1 MYSIYRPFSSSLSF
15 LCIFFHAFSTSV
27 LLCDPTDL
35 DIVGCCD
42 CDRNFVRAIL
52 IFVFLSWS
60 RFSGGHNFFSHGVI
74 RHLSVVT
81 SIFVVINNIITT
93 SSRYFFITSLSF
105 LSFLCTFFSSV
116 LIGKNHTETSCTL
129 FVFLSWS
136 YFTGVHNFL
145 SHVVLRHLS
154 FVIILSSSISSSRIP
169 VHNSIGC
176 KNFLLVYVYTTI
188 SSNDILCIKKNSV
201 YLNL

>member
-1 MYSIYRPFSSSLSF
+1 MYMYCFSSFCTCTCTGPFSSSLSF

-27 LLCDPTDL
+27 LLCHPTDL

-93 SSRYFFITSLSF
+93 SSHYFFITSSSF
-105 LSFLCTFFSSV
+105 LSFSLYIVFFYFDWKESHRNF
-116 LIGKNHTETSCTL
+116 LHAIR

-136 YFTGVHNFL
+136 CFTG
-145 SHVVLRHLS
+145 
-154 FVIILSSSISSSRIP
+154 
-169 VHNSIGC
+169 
-176 KNFLLVYVYTTI
+176 
-188 SSNDILCIKKNSV
+188 
-201 YLNL
+201 

>member
-1 MYSIYRPFSSSLSF
+1 VYWFLFFFVHMYSIYRPFSSSLSF

-60 RFSGGHNFFSHGVI
+60 RFSGGHNFFSH
-74 RHLSVVT
+74 
-81 SIFVVINNIITT
+81 
-93 SSRYFFITSLSF
+93 
-105 LSFLCTFFSSV
+105 
-116 LIGKNHTETSCTL
+116 
-129 FVFLSWS
+129 
-136 YFTGVHNFL
+136 
-145 SHVVLRHLS
+145 VVLRHLS